1 MKESAV
7 TLLGGKNINWD
18 YLRETKMCIVTLAST
33 YLPRTSTPR
42 NLKGPL
48 WSGQITVTVPQIK
61 ASKRLYSVANCAAIN
76 SCNQTPHFPNNLWK
90 YKIKKKKIIL
100 IGVSDP

>member
-18 YLRETKMCIVTLAST
+18 YLRETRMCMVTLAST

-48 WSGQITVTVPQIK
+48 WSG
-61 ASKRLYSVANCAAIN
+61 
-76 SCNQTPHFPNNLWK
+76 
-90 YKIKKKKIIL
+90 
-100 IGVSDP
+100 